1 MNRTDLLATVERLCD
16 TEISTLDRDELADL
30 NAAGA
35 RVRAWLDA
43 HDLRCARHGRTLS
56 EAGRAESPA
65 ALIVHS
71 SNRSGRQAHEIARR
85 SAVADALPSFEDALH
100 DATVS
105 AGHLDAIANAT
116 RSAGPEVRAAFAAHE
131 PELLAYA
138 TADTIDTFT
147 RRCRS
152 LVAQLT
158 SELTD
163 DDAAEL
169 DRQRAASN
177 IRRWVNTTDGMHH
190 THAELDP
197 VRDAIVWNA
206 INRAVRSMQQRN
218 GNARTPWNQLQAD
231 AFVAAVAGTPTDVTS
246 APDASTPAAAAPAAV
261 ATSGT
266 AAPSSSP
273 DHDDITA
280 ALAAAVDAAVSRSD
294 AARARAHLGDAPAS
308 TDPPE
313 PTDAPD
319 SMSRRL
325 DACVTEISVLV
336 DLATL
341 TGGLHDHS
349 VCETEDGTALPVSTV
364 RRLACDAEVIPIVL
378 GGSGETLDV
387 GRSRRTINRAQR
399 RALRAMHRTCAE
411 PDCTV
416 PYSQCKIHHIRWWW
430 RDRGPTD
437 IDNLLPLCERH
448 HHLVHEGGWG
458 LTMTIDRV
466 ATWTRPDGT
475 VHHHGSTIDRHSDNR
490 WQPAADP
497 SRVSRERHGRGVR

>member
-1 MNRTDLLATVERLCD
+1 MNREDLLATVERLCD
-16 TEISTLDRDELADL
+16 TEISDLDRDGLAAL

-43 HDLRCARHGRTLS
+43 HDLRCARHGRALS
-56 EAGRAESPA
+56 DAGCAESPA

-71 SNRSGRQAHEIARR
+71 SNRSGRQASEIARR
-85 SAVADALPSFEDALH
+85 SDVADALPSFEDALVE
-100 DATVS
+100 ATVS
-105 AGHLDAIANAT
+105 AGHLDAIANVT
-116 RSAGPEVRAAFAAHE
+116 RSANPDVCAAFIAHE

-138 TADTIDTFT
+138 TSNTIDTFT

-163 DDAAEL
+163 NDAAEL

-177 IRRWVNTTDGMHH
+177 IRRWVNTIDGMCH

-197 VRDAIVWNA
+197 VRDEIVWNA
-206 INRAVRSMQQRN
+206 INRAVRSMQQRD
-218 GNARTPWNQLQAD
+218 GTARTPWNQVEAD
-231 AFVAAVAGTPTDVTS
+231 AFVTAVAGTPIDGASVPG
-246 APDASTPAAAAPAAV
+246 APTP
-261 ATSGT
+261 
-266 AAPSSSP
+266 
-273 DHDDITA
+273 
-280 ALAAAVDAAVSRSD
+280 DAAVSRPGLLPASRRLRDTPRDTPRDTDVPETSD
-294 AARARAHLGDAPAS
+294 AG
-308 TDPPE
+308 
-313 PTDAPD
+313 
-319 SMSRRL
+319 SRRL
-325 DACVTEISVLV
+325 DFCVTEISVLV

-349 VCETEDGTALPVSTV
+349 VCETEDGVALPVSTV
-364 RRLACDAEVIPIVL
+364 RRLCCDAEVIPIVL

-416 PYSQCKIHHIRWWW
+416 PYSQCKIHHVRWWW
-430 RDRGPTD
+430 RDRGHTD

-448 HHLVHEGGWG
+448 HHLVHEGGWS
-458 LTMTIDRV
+458 LTMTSDRV
-466 ATWTRPDGT
+466 ATWTRPDGA
-475 VHHHGSTIDRHSDNR
+475 VHHHGSTIDRQSSSG
-490 WQPAADP
+490 WQSSGGRRTANDPQPDIDRQPDSRRAPPASEPTVHRA
-497 SRVSRERHGRGVR
+497 RAG